1 MSAAP
6 ELRRLVLIAPLA
18 LLVITS
24 LGCAH
29 RADAADSKEKG
40 FTTLFNGKDTSGW
53 IYGTL
58 KGKENKAGVGY
69 QVNPETGVLYTTAHD
84 GGNLYTEKQY
94 GNFIF
99 RFDFK
104 LAPGGNNG
112 VAIRAPREGNG
123 AYEGMEIQI
132 LDDSSDRYTKLRP
145 EQYHGSIYDVVA
157 AKRGA
162 LKPVGEWNSE
172 EIVADGRHVK
182 VIVNGVTTVDA
193 NLEDVKD
200 AEKLKKHPG
209 LARTTGHIGFL
220 GHGEALEFRNIRI
233 KELPS
238 DEATTA
244 PAAK

>member
-1 MSAAP
+1 MPA
-6 ELRRLVLIAPLA
+6 LGRFVLIAPL
-18 LLVITS
+18 LLVLAGLSTS
-24 LGCAH
+24 CAH
-29 RADAADSKEKG
+29 RAEAKDSAGERG
-40 FTTLFNGKDTSGW
+40 FTKLFNGKDTSGW

-84 GGNLYTEKQY
+84 GGNLYTAKQY
-94 GNFIF
+94 ANFIF
-99 RFDFK
+99 RFEFK

-112 VAIRAPREGNG
+112 LGIRAPREGNA
-123 AYEGMEIQI
+123 AYEGMELQI

-172 EIVADGRHVK
+172 EVIADGRHIK

-193 NLEDVKD
+193 NLDDVQD
-200 AEKLKKHPG
+200 PEKLKKHPG
-209 LARTTGHIGFL
+209 LQRKDGHIGFL

-233 KELPS
+233 KELP
-238 DEATTA
+238 
-244 PAAK
+244 